1 MENSRTFVFTVT
13 HEDLEEP
20 KKLFIRTSTLTAA
33 WDKIQS
39 STLDGK
45 RYRSITFD
53 EEVSGERL

>member
-1 MENSRTFVFTVT
+1 MFTVT